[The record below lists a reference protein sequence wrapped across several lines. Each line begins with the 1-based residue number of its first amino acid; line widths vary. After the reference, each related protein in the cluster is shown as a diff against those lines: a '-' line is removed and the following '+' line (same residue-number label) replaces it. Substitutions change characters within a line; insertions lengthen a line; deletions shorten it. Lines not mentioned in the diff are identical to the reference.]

1 MMRVG
6 LEVFLNSELPKDLG
20 ERVGFLS
27 NHACTDR
34 NFIHGKDLIQQKL
47 GAQLT
52 CLFSPQHGYFSDKQD
67 NMIETDHSIDE
78 KTGLKVYSLYGEHR
92 KPTKEMF
99 DQLDTLLIDLIDV
112 GTRVY
117 TFMYTMAYCLEAA
130 AEYGKKIVI
139 LDRPNPIGGTEI
151 EGNILRTDVKSFVG
165 LYPMPMRHGLTLGEL
180 ALFFNKEFKI
190 NADLRIIKTE
200 GWRREKY
207 FREID
212 FPWIAPSPN
221 MPTPESAVNYPGQ
234 VIWEGTSVS
243 EGRGTTLPFEIFG
256 APYIVHD
263 DIGKFLEKQKYNIP
277 GAVLRPLAFEPTS
290 GKWACQTCYGFH
302 IHVTNKKSYL
312 PYRTALMLLQAIM
325 LTYPDQ
331 FSYKEPPYEYEYEKL
346 PLDLILGDS
355 ELRKSIEKGKSI
367 IDLENDWQAELAE
380 YDIVRRKYFLY

>member
-1 MMRVG
+1 MRVG
-6 LEVFLNSELPKDLG
+6 LEVFLDNEVSKDLG

-34 NFIHGKDLIQQKL
+34 NFIHGKDLVQRKL
-47 GAQLT
+47 GERLT

-78 KTGLKVYSLYGEHR
+78 KTGLEVYSLYGDYR

-130 AEYGKKIVI
+130 AEYGKKIII
-139 LDRPNPIGGTEI
+139 LDRPNPIGGSTI
-151 EGNILRTDVKSFVG
+151 EGNILRQEVKSFVG
-165 LYPMPMRHGLTLGEL
+165 LYPIPMRHGLTLGEL
-180 ALFFNKEFKI
+180 ALLFNKEFKI
-190 NADLRIIKTE
+190 AAELEIIKTE
-200 GWRREKY
+200 GWRREHY
-207 FREID
+207 IREVD
-212 FPWIAPSPN
+212 FPWVAPSPN

-256 APYIVHD
+256 TPYINHNVIRD
-263 DIGKFLEKQKYNIP
+263 FLEKRKYTIL
-277 GAVLRPLAFEPTS
+277 GASLRHLAFAPTS
-290 GKWACQTCYGFH
+290 GKWMGQTCYGFH
-302 IHVTNKKSYL
+302 IHVTDKKCYL
-312 PYRTALMLLQAIM
+312 PYRTALILLQAIM
-325 LTYPDQ
+325 LSYPDK
-331 FSYKEPPYEYEYEKL
+331 FSYTEPPYEYEYKKL

-355 ELRKSIEKGKSI
+355 ELRRNIENGDSILS
-367 IDLENDWQAELAE
+367 LENDWQSELAE
-380 YDIVRRKYFLY
+380 YDIVRRNYFLY